1 MDKIIYLS
9 FFLNEDTPAYG
20 GEKGSI
26 LFDRIKS
33 IAKGDT
39 SNNLK
44 LTFPNHIGTHIDF
57 PFHFDLNGK
66 KSNDY
71 PADFWV
77 FNNVGFIQCNV
88 DLIEE
93 HLHSLPTDIDFL
105 ILKTGFGLQRN
116 EEIYWK
122 EQPVIKSN
130 LANVFR
136 SKFPK
141 LRLFGFDMISLTSK
155 LDRPEGKQA
164 HLSFLIDNN
173 ILILEDMNLENLIS
187 TPKKVIVSP
196 LQIKESDGT
205 PCTVFAFLE

>member
-9 FFLNEDTPAYG
+9 YFLNEETPAYG
-20 GEKGSI
+20 GEEGSI
-26 LFDRIKS
+26 IFDRVKS
-33 IAKGDT
+33 IANGDT

-57 PFHFDLNGK
+57 PFHFDLDGK
-66 KSNDY
+66 KGSEY

-77 FNNVGFIQCNV
+77 FNSVGFIQCDV
-88 DLIEE
+88 DSIEE
-93 HLHSLPTDIDFL
+93 HLNGLLADIEFL
-105 ILKTGFGLQRN
+105 ILKTGFATNRG
-116 EEIYWK
+116 EEVFWK
-122 EQPVIKSN
+122 EQPVIKAY
-130 LANVFR
+130 LASVFK

-164 HLSFLIDNN
+164 HLSFLIDNE
-173 ILILEDMNLENLIS
+173 ILILEDMNLENLSS

-196 LQIKESDGT
+196 FQIDEADGG
-205 PCTVFAFLE
+205 PCTVFAFL

>member
-1 MDKIIYLS
+1 MDQIIYLS
-9 FFLNEDTPAYG
+9 YFLNEETPAYG
-20 GEKGSI
+20 GEVGSI
-26 LFDRIKS
+26 VFDRVKS
-33 IAKGDT
+33 IANGDT

-66 KSNDY
+66 KGSEY

-77 FNNVGFIQCNV
+77 FNSVGFINCDV
-88 DLIEE
+88 DSIEE
-93 HLHSLPTDIDFL
+93 HLGGLPTEIECL
-105 ILKTGFGLQRN
+105 ILKTGFATNRGK
-116 EEIYWK
+116 EVYWK
-122 EQPVIKSN
+122 EQPVIKSY
-130 LANVFR
+130 LANEFKE
-136 SKFPK
+136 KFPK

-164 HLSFLIDNN
+164 HLSFLIDND

-196 LQIKESDGT
+196 FQIDKADGG
-205 PCTVFAFLE
+205 PCTVFAFL

>member
-9 FFLNEDTPAYG
+9 YFLNESTPAYG
-20 GEKGSI
+20 GEEGSVI
-26 LFDRIKS
+26 FDRVKS
-33 IAKGDT
+33 IANGDT

-57 PFHFDLNGK
+57 PFHFDLDGK
-66 KSNDY
+66 KGSEY

-77 FNNVGFIQCNV
+77 FNSVGFIQCDVNS
-88 DLIEE
+88 IEE
-93 HLHSLPTDIDFL
+93 HLNGLPTDIEFL
-105 ILKTGFGLQRN
+105 ILKTGFATNRG
-116 EEIYWK
+116 EEVFWK
-122 EQPVIKSN
+122 EQPVIKAY
-130 LANVFR
+130 LASVFK

-164 HLSFLIDNN
+164 HLSFLIDNE
-173 ILILEDMNLENLIS
+173 ILILEDMNLENLSS

-196 LQIKESDGT
+196 FQIDEADGG
-205 PCTVFAFLE
+205 PCTVFAFL